1 MQRTIAALVLAAG
14 PLTGCPAGGK
24 AGDGGASTGGGS
36 AVADAGIIAGTQ
48 IFGRMAGLWT
58 GQAAQTPLGSF
69 PEMNMDF
76 RAADPNW
83 LFGRVDLD
91 DENSLRYGF
100 AIEDVAG
107 QATVVYRNGGYFQ
120 DVLRDLTTQLVDCD
134 DDAGTYHF
142 CAAQETCMYIDGGCF
157 EEQGGCSFVDA
168 LFTFSSPTQ
177 MVFNAH
183 VNGAEHLIWTV
194 TRAETRT
201 IPSPFPSAPTPLPDD
216 AGWPAMPQ
224 LLATV
229 TWSSPLAAATPVW
242 IILSDTPCGSLGSTS
257 FSCTPS
263 RSISATAPA
272 GATQVT
278 VLFDQIHAGSYDA
291 VALLDVAGTF
301 ATTLTP
307 APGDGVSDPSASVT
321 VPASGQGTATLPIV
335 FYLP

>member
-1 MQRTIAALVLAAG
+1 
-14 PLTGCPAGGK
+14 
-24 AGDGGASTGGGS
+24 
-36 AVADAGIIAGTQ
+36 
-48 IFGRMAGLWT
+48 MAGLWT

-76 RAADPNW
+76 RAADPSW

-100 AIEDVAG
+100 AIEDIAG

-120 DVLRDLTTQLVDCD
+120 GVLRDLTTQLVDCD

-142 CAAQETCMYIDGGCF
+142 CAAEETCMYIDGGCF
-157 EEQGGCSFVDA
+157 EEQGGCAFVDA

-194 TRAETRT
+194 TRAKSRT
-201 IPSPFPSAPTPLPDD
+201 LPAPFPADVTALPGD

-224 LLATV
+224 LSATV
-229 TWSSPLAAATPVW
+229 TWSTPLTAATPVW

-257 FSCTPS
+257 FTCTPS
-263 RSISATAPA
+263 RSISATAPV

-278 VLFDQIHAGSYDA
+278 VLFDQIHASSYDA
-291 VALLDVAGTF
+291 VALLDIAGTF
-301 ATTLTP
+301 ATTLSP
-307 APGDGVSDPSASVT
+307 GPGDGVSDPSVSVV
-321 VPASGQGTATLPIV
+321 VPATGQGLATLPIV